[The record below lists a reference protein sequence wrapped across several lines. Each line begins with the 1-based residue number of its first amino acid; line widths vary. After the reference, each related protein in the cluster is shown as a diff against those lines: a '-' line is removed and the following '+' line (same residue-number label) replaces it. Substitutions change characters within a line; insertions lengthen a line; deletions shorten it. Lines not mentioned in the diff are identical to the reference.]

1 MRDNLRCKTM
11 IKRKTIRTHRRRG
24 AALVETAMVL
34 PIFLSVT
41 LGIIEFGRAMM
52 VSQLVTNAAR
62 EGARIGSLDGATNSE
77 IEAEIRSFLQGSANV
92 GSGDVSIEISI
103 TPASGNPDP
112 GNDVSLANVRDEINV
127 VVSVPFNSVSFIDGN
142 YLAGKNITGS
152 ATMRHE

>member
-1 MRDNLRCKTM
+1 M
-11 IKRKTIRTHRRRG
+11 IKQTTANTHRRRG
-24 AALVETAMVL
+24 AALVEMALVL
-34 PIFLSVT
+34 PVFVTVT

-62 EGARIGSLDGATNSE
+62 EGARLGSLDGTTNPE

-92 GSGDVSIEISI
+92 GSGDVSIAITV
-103 TPASGNPDP
+103 TPAAGNPDP
-112 GNDVSLANVRDEINV
+112 GNNVSNANVRDEVNI
-127 VVSVPFNSVSFIDGN
+127 VVSIPFNAVSFIDGN